1 MIKFFDFCSGIGAA
15 RIAANINGLIYTGH
29 SEIDEKA
36 NDTYELFFGKSKNY
50 EDLMKI
56 NPNDLPDFDLAIA
69 GFPCQAFS
77 INGKRLGFNDERG
90 IIIYGIIKILKE
102 KKPSYVL
109 LENVKGLVN
118 HDSGNTLK
126 TINYLLSELGY
137 IINIKILNS
146 KDFGVAQSRER
157 IYIVAIKKEI
167 YTKEFNWNIPH
178 KKAFLKNALCDN
190 ENEILDINNKTFQN
204 YLNNKYNKNKFN
216 LDEILKQNYLILDTR
231 QSDLRL
237 YQDYAPTL
245 RTGRHGILYVKDNK
259 LRKLSGYEALL
270 LQGFPKDLAIKSKK
284 LNKQNILSQ
293 AGNSMS
299 VSVMSEIIKE
309 ILTYEQN

>member
-15 RIAANINGLIYTGH
+15 RIAAITNGLIYTGH

-50 EDLMKI
+50 GDLMKI

-118 HDSGNTLK
+118 HDNGNTLK

-137 IINIKILNS
+137 IVNIKVLNS
-146 KDFGVAQSRER
+146 KDYGVAQSRER
-157 IYIVAIKKEI
+157 IYIVAIRKDK
-167 YTKEFNWNIPH
+167 YNKLFSWSYKN
-178 KKAFLKNALCDN
+178 KKANLKDILND
-190 ENEILDINNKTFQN
+190 EDGEILDTNDKTFQK
-204 YLNNKYNKNKFN
+204 YLNNQYNKNKFN
-216 LDEILKQNYLILDTR
+216 LNDILKQDYLILDTR

-299 VSVMSEIIKE
+299 VPVMSEIIKE
-309 ILTYEQN
+309 ILTYE

>member
-15 RIAANINGLIYTGH
+15 RIAATTNGLIYTGH

-36 NDTYELFFGKSKNY
+36 NYTYELFFGKSKNY
-50 EDLMKI
+50 GDLMKI
-56 NPNDLPDFDLAIA
+56 SPNDLPDFDLAIA

-102 KKPSYVL
+102 KKPKYVL

-118 HDSGNTLK
+118 HDNGNTLK

-137 IINIKILNS
+137 VVNIEVLNS
-146 KDFGVAQSRER
+146 KNYGVAQSRER
-157 IYIVAIKKEI
+157 IYIVAIRKDKYNKLFSWLYENKKS
-167 YTKEFNWNIPH
+167 N
-178 KKAFLKNALCDN
+178 LKDILND
-190 ENEILDINNKTFQN
+190 EDSEVLDINNKTFQK

-216 LDEILKQNYLILDTR
+216 LNYILKQDYLILDTR

-237 YQDYAPTL
+237 YNEYTPTL
-245 RTGRHGILYVKDNK
+245 RTGRHGILYVKNNK

-299 VSVMSEIIKE
+299 VPVMSEIIKE
-309 ILTYEQN
+309 ILTYE